1 MKSTVALSAPQSR
14 MIRGYEMRRL
24 PLGAFLQALD
34 ALEQLPGAL
43 VSACFPGMSASQAW
57 EKIKKLDADSL
68 AEAMLRMAAA
78 APREAVR
85 LICAVTDAK
94 EEELLSDPAVG
105 LDGLAEMLLALW
117 ELNRLEN
124 FLRAVRLLVKQAK
137 AAVTA
142 EDRAGYS
149 G

>member
-1 MKSTVALSAPQSR
+1 MST
-14 MIRGYEMRRL
+14 
-24 PLGAFLQALD
+24 
-34 ALEQLPGAL
+34 
-43 VSACFPGMSASQAW
+43 SQAW

-94 EEELLSDPAVG
+94 EEELLGDPAVG